1 VPDRSPDEIG
11 GLQNFWSPPEREA
24 KNDSDPFFYR
34 WWYVMDYSVVIPV
47 YNERDNL
54 EILLQSLTE
63 VMDSLVKGYEVI
75 CVNDG
80 SRDGS
85 DEVLKA
91 MKRRYEQLRVV
102 EFERNYGL
110 TAALDAGLSMAKGD
124 IVITMDADMQNDPKD
139 IPKLLKEIGDYD
151 VVCGVRSRRHDPW
164 LRIVSSRIA
173 NYIRNRVTKEHIVD
187 VGCTLRAYK
196 RKFLSGLKLFDGMH
210 RFLPTLLKWEGAK
223 VVEVEVGH
231 HPRLYGKTKFGVWN
245 RVFKAFIDLLAVVWM
260 KERRLNYKIKE

>member
-1 VPDRSPDEIG
+1 
-11 GLQNFWSPPEREA
+11 
-24 KNDSDPFFYR
+24 
-34 WWYVMDYSVVIPV
+34 MDYSVVIPV

-223 VVEVEVGH
+223 VVEVEVEH

>member
-1 VPDRSPDEIG
+1 MAARK
-11 GLQNFWSPPEREA
+11 EA
-24 KNDSDPFFYR
+24 KLTLCYYT
-34 WWYVMDYSVVIPV
+34 WWYIMDYSVVIPV

-54 EILLQSLTE
+54 EILLNSLTE
-63 VMDSLVKGYEVI
+63 VMDSLQKEYEIV

-85 DEVLKA
+85 DEVLKGL
-91 MKRRYEQLRVV
+91 KRKYEQLRVV
-102 EFERNYGL
+102 EFERNCGL
-110 TAALDAGLSMAKGD
+110 TAALDAGFSMAQGD
-124 IVITMDADMQNDPKD
+124 IVVTMDADMQNDPQD
-139 IPKLLKEIGDYD
+139 IPKILKQMVDYD
-151 VVCGVRSRRHDPW
+151 VVCGVRSGRHDPW

-173 NYIRNRVTKEHIVD
+173 NYIRNKVTKENIID

-196 RKFLSGLKLFDGMH
+196 RKFLSRLKLFDGMH

-223 VVEVEVGH
+223 IVEVEVDH

-260 KERRLNYKIKE
+260 KRRKLNYKIKE

>member
-1 VPDRSPDEIG
+1 
-11 GLQNFWSPPEREA
+11 
-24 KNDSDPFFYR
+24 
-34 WWYVMDYSVVIPV
+34 MDYSVVIPV

-54 EILLQSLTE
+54 EILLNSLTE
-63 VMDSLVKGYEVI
+63 VMDSLQKEYEII

-91 MKRRYEQLRVV
+91 LKRKYEQLRVV
-102 EFERNYGL
+102 EFERNCGL
-110 TAALDAGLSMAKGD
+110 TAALDAGFSMAQGD
-124 IVITMDADMQNDPKD
+124 IVITMDADMQNDPQD
-139 IPKLLKEIGDYD
+139 IPKILKQMVDYD
-151 VVCGVRSRRHDPW
+151 VVCGVRSGRHDPW
-164 LRIVSSRIA
+164 LRIISSRIA
-173 NYIRNRVTKEHIVD
+173 NYIRNKVTKENIID

-223 VVEVEVGH
+223 VVEVEVEH
-231 HPRLYGKTKFGVWN
+231 HPRLYGKTKYGVWN

-260 KERRLNYKIKE
+260 KRRRLNYRIKE